1 MIWPSFGSR
10 PPERAMG
17 GCGYAGGGM
26 GTAHYRPGIAAMG
39 ETEHALNTLPVAA
52 LRIAPQE
59 DVTLQRLGAET
70 IGQLTKLPRAT
81 LGQRWRLG
89 SYAVG
94 SGIGHTWRNHFPE
107 AEAPVYATRLTFP
120 EPIGLS
126 SDVMAALERLLPAL
140 CAKLRDNQMG
150 ARTMLLIC
158 RRVDGQDQQ
167 VEGLP
172 APCGMPRVFNP
183 VERGVGTID
192 AGFGIDQLRLVA
204 TQVEHLAVEQIAYH
218 NPRSQDG
225 LHDLIT
231 RLGNRT
237 GLDNIQRFLPAD
249 SHPLTQF

>member
-1 MIWPSFGSR
+1 MR
-10 PPERAMG
+10 LDQAL
-17 GCGYAGGGM
+17 
-26 GTAHYRPGIAAMG
+26 GTHG
-39 ETEHALNTLPVAA
+39 ET
-52 LRIAPQE
+52 I
-59 DVTLQRLGAET
+59 
-70 IGQLTKLPRAT
+70 
-81 LGQRWRLG
+81 
-89 SYAVG
+89 S
-94 SGIGHTWRNHFPE
+94 PE

-167 VEGLP
+167 VELRLARP
-172 APCGMPRVFNP
+172 LRDAARIQPLF
-183 VERGVGTID
+183 ERGVGTID

-204 TQVEHLAVEQIAYH
+204 TQVEHLAVEQIAHH

-231 RLGNRT
+231 RLGNRIGSVSYT
-237 GLDNIQRFLPAD
+237 HLTLPTKA
-249 SHPLTQF
+249 